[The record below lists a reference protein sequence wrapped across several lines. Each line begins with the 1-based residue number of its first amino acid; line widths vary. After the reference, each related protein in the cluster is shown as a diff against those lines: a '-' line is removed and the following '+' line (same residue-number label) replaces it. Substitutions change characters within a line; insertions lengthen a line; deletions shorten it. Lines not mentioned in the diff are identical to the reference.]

1 MTNIYELLAAL
12 LEYPDQDWSTSTT
25 SSRATGNASLRAFV
39 VAVESLSMT
48 GLQELYT
55 RTFDLNPS
63 CALEIGYH
71 LFGENYKRGEFLAHL
86 RETEAPFSLGQEQQ
100 LPDYLPVLLRLL
112 VKLEDQ
118 ELRLSLIGECLI
130 PAIEKMLASFK
141 ETDNPYRLLLEALR
155 SILQTEAR
163 LVCTEPEQRPRLAM
177 RATLPILQSAAIGTP
192 PELL

>member
-1 MTNIYELLAAL
+1 MSEVYELLAAL
-12 LEYPDQDWSTSTT
+12 LEYPDEDW
-25 SSRATGNASLRAFV
+25 ATRSASARSHANVSLGEFIA
-39 VAVESLSMT
+39 AVEPLSMS

-86 RETEAPFSLGQEQQ
+86 RQTEAPFSLGQDQQ

-112 VKLEDQ
+112 AKLEDE
-118 ELRLSLIGECLI
+118 ELRGSLIVECLI

-141 ETDNPYRLLLEALR
+141 ESDNPYRLLLAAVR
-155 SILQTEAR
+155 SALQTEAG
-163 LVCTEPEQRPRLAM
+163 LDCAESQPRSAM
-177 RATLPILQSAAIGTP
+177 RATLPVLQSAVIGSP
-192 PELL
+192 PELF

>member
-1 MTNIYELLAAL
+1 MSEVYELLAAL
-12 LEYPDQDWSTSTT
+12 LEYPDDDWATRSASARG
-25 SSRATGNASLRAFV
+25 RANPSLGEFIA
-39 VAVESLSMT
+39 AVEPLSIR

-86 RETEAPFSLGQEQQ
+86 RQSEAPFSLGQDQQ

-112 VKLEDQ
+112 VKLEDE
-118 ELRLSLIGECLI
+118 ELRGSLIVECLI

-141 ETDNPYRLLLEALR
+141 ESDNPYRLLLAAVR
-155 SILQTEAR
+155 STLQTEAG
-163 LVCTEPEQRPRLAM
+163 LGCEQQPRFAM
-177 RATLPILQSAAIGTP
+177 RATLPVLQSAVIGTP
-192 PELL
+192 PELF